1 MPLGSATLISG
12 IALSNS
18 AAIPDLPLSSNSR
31 SGANIP
37 YEALGQSG
45 LRNSIRLGSF
55 FKAAAFA
62 SEKFDKFAV
71 FPKLIGRLATSVAH
85 AAPWLHLRSQRSLGA
100 TKPFGWRDILYHLKR
115 GHISMDTSKP
125 KPSARSEQTVEAA
138 PNVDMQTSAS
148 VNSRFPFHFPEVGDE
163 VIFTR
168 SPSHERET
176 GYVMS
181 REYGTRC
188 IEIVD
193 VNAKPLRLRPGQ
205 YRSAA
210 R

>member
-12 IALSNS
+12 IALCNS
-18 AAIPDLPLSSNSR
+18 VAIPHRPPSSNSR
-31 SGANIP
+31 LGAPLP
-37 YEALGQSG
+37 YKALGRSG
-45 LRNSIRLGSF
+45 LRNTIRIGSF
-55 FKAAAFA
+55 SRATALAC
-62 SEKFDKFAV
+62 EKVDKFAV
-71 FPKLIGRLATSVAH
+71 FTKIIGRLATSAAR
-85 AAPWLHLRSQRSLGA
+85 AAPWLSLRSQRSLGA
-100 TKPFGWRDILYHLKR
+100 TKPFGWRDILHHSKS
-115 GHISMDTSKP
+115 GHIRMDTSKP
-125 KPSARSEQTVEAA
+125 KPSARSEQTIEAA
-138 PNVDMQTSAS
+138 PNVDVQTSVS

-163 VIFTR
+163 IVFTR

-188 IEIVD
+188 IEIID

>member
-12 IALSNS
+12 IALRNS
-18 AAIPDLPLSSNSR
+18 VAIPHRPPSSNSR
-31 SGANIP
+31 SGAPLP
-37 YEALGQSG
+37 YKALGRSG
-45 LRNSIRLGSF
+45 LRNTIRIGSF
-55 FKAAAFA
+55 SRATALAC
-62 SEKFDKFAV
+62 EKVDKFAV
-71 FPKLIGRLATSVAH
+71 FPKIIGRLATSAAR
-85 AAPWLHLRSQRSLGA
+85 AAPWLSLRSQRSLGS
-100 TKPFGWRDILYHLKR
+100 TKPFGWRDILHHSKS
-115 GHISMDTSKP
+115 GHIRMDTSKP
-125 KPSARSEQTVEAA
+125 KPSARSEQTIEAA
-138 PNVDMQTSAS
+138 PNVDVQTSVS

-163 VIFTR
+163 IVFTR

-188 IEIVD
+188 IEIID

>member
-1 MPLGSATLISG
+1 MPLESATLISG
-12 IALSNS
+12 IALRNS
-18 AAIPDLPLSSNSR
+18 VAIPHRPSSSNSR
-31 SGANIP
+31 SGAP
-37 YEALGQSG
+37 LPCEALGQSG
-45 LRNSIRLGSF
+45 LRNLLRLGSF
-55 FKAAAFA
+55 SKTTPLAC
-62 SEKFDKFAV
+62 EKVDKFADIS
-71 FPKLIGRLATSVAH
+71 KLIGRLATSVAL
-85 AAPWLHLRSQRSLGA
+85 AAHWLPLRSHRSLGA
-100 TKPFGWRDILYHLKR
+100 IKPFGWRDILHHSKR
-115 GHISMDTSKP
+115 GHIRMDTSKP
-125 KPSARSEQTVEAA
+125 KSSACSEQTVESA
-138 PNVDMQTSAS
+138 PNVDVQTSAS

-188 IEIVD
+188 IEIID